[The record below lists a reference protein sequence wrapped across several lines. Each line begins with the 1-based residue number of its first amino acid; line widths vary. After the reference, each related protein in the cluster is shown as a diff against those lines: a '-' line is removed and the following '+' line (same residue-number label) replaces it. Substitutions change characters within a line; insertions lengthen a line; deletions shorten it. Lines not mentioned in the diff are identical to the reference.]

1 MNIVKII
8 INTCMKKIIIL
19 VTICLMLSS
28 CGTVGKLMP
37 SLGYSKDNQ
46 STSSTDTLS
55 QSIGHASVA
64 LTAGTNKTKSYG
76 DKSNIKSSDLNL
88 DSTLNQS
95 TSANS
100 WGGTHTD
107 NSKKF
112 INSTTQKGNKENKY
126 NATHQNV
133 YNRTPL
139 INQIFICLSLFIVFV
154 SMWYL
159 AFVTGKKIGTLKTR
173 LSSYRKNRRIKINE
187 KRK

>member
-1 MNIVKII
+1 MIR
-8 INTCMKKIIIL
+8 IIIL
-19 VTICLMLSS
+19 VVLPLMLSS
-28 CGTVGKLMP
+28 CGTIGKLIP
-37 SLGYSKDNQ
+37 SLGYATDNQ
-46 STSSTDTLS
+46 STSSSDTLS
-55 QSIGHASVA
+55 QSIGHASVS

-95 TSANS
+95 TSANN
-100 WGGTHTD
+100 WGGKHTD
-107 NSKKF
+107 NSKKV
-112 INSTTQKGNKENKY
+112 INSTTQKVNEENKY

-139 INQIFICLSLFIVFV
+139 INQIFIYISLFVAFV

-173 LSSYRKNRRIKINE
+173 LSNYRKNRRVKINE

>member
-1 MNIVKII
+1 
-8 INTCMKKIIIL
+8 
-19 VTICLMLSS
+19 MLSS
-28 CGTVGKLMP
+28 CGTVDKLMP
-37 SLGYSKDNQ
+37 SLGYATDNQ
-46 STSSTDTLS
+46 STSSEDTLS
-55 QSIGHASVA
+55 QSIGHASMS

-95 TSANS
+95 ASANN
-100 WGGTHTD
+100 WGGVHSD
-107 NSKKF
+107 HSKKV
-112 INSTTQKGNKENKY
+112 INSTTQKGNKETKY

-139 INQIFICLSLFIVFV
+139 INQIFICVSIFIVFV

>member
-1 MNIVKII
+1 MRR
-8 INTCMKKIIIL
+8 IIIL
-19 VTICLMLSS
+19 VVLSLMLSS
-28 CGTVGKLMP
+28 CGTIGKLVP

-46 STSSTDTLS
+46 STSSSDTLS

-95 TSANS
+95 ASANN

-107 NSKKF
+107 NSKKV
-112 INSTTQKGNKENKY
+112 INSTTKKGNKENKY
-126 NATHQNV
+126 NATHQSV

-139 INQIFICLSLFIVFV
+139 INQIFICLSLVIIFV

-173 LSSYRKNRRIKINE
+173 LSNYRKNRRVKINE